1 MKKHFRVQNSI
12 CVCKRVIAL
21 LLAIVAIAA
30 IVPHSILADDNNA
43 KICVTSANIR
53 NQPGTSGT
61 QVIATLPLNMR
72 VCAMEVVNLSA
83 DPSGHLSWCK
93 ISFSWNGQAMTG
105 YIVNEFLQKD
115 APASSDPDF
124 EVAISGFPE
133 SYKPYL
139 RTLHASHPSW
149 TFTPVNVDF
158 DYNTLV
164 DLESIVGVSLISNS
178 VNDSWKSTE
187 PGAYNWYTDEFVV
200 YDGSSWVNANKEVV
214 RYYVDPRNYLN
225 ENACFAFLNL
235 AYDASTQNADSVT
248 AILRG
253 SFMEGKTIIN
263 INDQSVS
270 YVDAFM
276 DAANASHANPLFLA
290 TKVLQEVSA
299 SGSGSTSG
307 TYSALPGY
315 YNFYNIGAYSSSDPI
330 AKALQ
335 FAKNGTSD
343 AARNQTLLFPWFT
356 PYRAVVGGG
365 IYIADQYINKGQ
377 NTIYSMKFNV
387 YPNDSTQFAKHQ
399 YMTNIQGVTSEATC
413 MRKAYAN
420 AGILDTALSFS
431 IPVYQNMAETTS
443 LPTMTGS
450 PNQVLASITVEGY
463 NLTPSFDFLN
473 VKDYSLVV
481 PSDVTSVRISAT
493 TVNRNATVSGVGDI
507 VLHDGM
513 NDIPLVVTAQ
523 NGATNIYT
531 IHIAKEAVAV
541 NPYISSS
548 LAIQGVG
555 ISGVG
560 PGSTAAQVISVI
572 SVADGYSLQYLC
584 ADGTVKDG
592 AAISVTGDLVQV
604 INASGEVV
612 YTGIIVVRGD
622 LNGDGK
628 ISSSDLTMIAR
639 YITLQGSLSQAALL
653 SGDVNKDGK
662 ISSADLTYMARH
674 ITKQTTIQP

>member
-1 MKKHFRVQNSI
+1 
-12 CVCKRVIAL
+12 
-21 LLAIVAIAA
+21 
-30 IVPHSILADDNNA
+30 
-43 KICVTSANIR
+43 
-53 NQPGTSGT
+53 
-61 QVIATLPLNMR
+61 
-72 VCAMEVVNLSA
+72 
-83 DPSGHLSWCK
+83 
-93 ISFSWNGQAMTG
+93 
-105 YIVNEFLQKD
+105 
-115 APASSDPDF
+115 
-124 EVAISGFPE
+124 
-133 SYKPYL
+133 
-139 RTLHASHPSW
+139 
-149 TFTPVNVDF
+149 VDF

-399 YMTNIQGVTSEATC
+399 YMTNIQGVTSEATR